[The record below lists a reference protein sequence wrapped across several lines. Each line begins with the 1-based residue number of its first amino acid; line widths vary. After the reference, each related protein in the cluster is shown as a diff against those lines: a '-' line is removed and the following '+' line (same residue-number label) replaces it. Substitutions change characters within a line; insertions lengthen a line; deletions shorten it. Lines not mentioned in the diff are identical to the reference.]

1 MMEVDP
7 PPAPETTPATPQALP
22 GDSFYAV
29 DETAV
34 DAQRQAKPWTQ
45 DATYFKRVAVSPAA
59 STKMLAHA
67 QRGCEAGVKAGGKP
81 LEVMGLLLGYPDA
94 DASKRRLVVT
104 DALPLPVTGFETSV
118 VADDDNVVNYMIALS
133 DLVEKTRKE
142 RLMGWY
148 HSHPF
153 DVDEDHDNCFFS
165 STDLSTQL
173 SWQNAEDPQGNPFL
187 AIVLDPLRSAAKNS
201 AALAAFRAYPPAYT
215 PPANQCPD
223 GEICANDARRVE
235 VWGSCWHRSYQLARA
250 PGRVE
255 VLANQEA
262 ERRKHPDAPVLQF
275 DLAVELDLAL
285 RDVVRRAEAHRIKE
299 AHRRENTR
307 KFLRVS
313 LAVKRWR
320 RLLST
325 DREHE
330 ELLMRRQLLRDHA
343 GRRDHAQ
350 APVLQLLRLHLLQ
363 LRRIRRLQ
371 PERIEAQVAR
381 LEIGP
386 NLPRHAALLA
396 LPGKESRCLEA
407 EDRKDFRNRDREH
420 HRRPELLERGLL
432 EREVSRH
439 VDVAAEERVK
449 VLADQEAERRKHP
462 DAPVLQFDLT
472 VELDLAL
479 RDVVRRAEAH
489 RIEEAHRRK
498 NTRKF
503 LRVSLA
509 VKRRLLST
517 DREHEELL

>member
-1 MMEVDP
+1 MEVDP
-7 PPAPETTPATPQALP
+7 PPAPAPEPSPAALP

-67 QRGCEAGVKAGGKP
+67 QRGCEEGVKAGGKP

-223 GEICANDARRVE
+223 GEICADDARRVE
-235 VWGSCWHRSYQLARA
+235 VWGSCWHRYYQLDLEYFTVWKSSR
-250 PGRVE
+250 RRVDSVE
-255 VLANQEA
+255 VDATVQH
-262 ERRKHPDAPVLQF
+262 ERTV
-275 DLAVELDLAL
+275 
-285 RDVVRRAEAHRIKE
+285 
-299 AHRRENTR
+299 
-307 KFLRVS
+307 KF
-313 LAVKRWR
+313 
-320 RLLST
+320 
-325 DREHE
+325 
-330 ELLMRRQLLRDHA
+330 
-343 GRRDHAQ
+343 
-350 APVLQLLRLHLLQ
+350 
-363 LRRIRRLQ
+363 
-371 PERIEAQVAR
+371 
-381 LEIGP
+381 
-386 NLPRHAALLA
+386 
-396 LPGKESRCLEA
+396 
-407 EDRKDFRNRDREH
+407 
-420 HRRPELLERGLL
+420 
-432 EREVSRH
+432 
-439 VDVAAEERVK
+439 
-449 VLADQEAERRKHP
+449 
-462 DAPVLQFDLT
+462 
-472 VELDLAL
+472 
-479 RDVVRRAEAH
+479 
-489 RIEEAHRRK
+489 
-498 NTRKF
+498 
-503 LRVSLA
+503 
-509 VKRRLLST
+509 
-517 DREHEELL
+517 

>member
-1 MMEVDP
+1 MEVDP
-7 PPAPETTPATPQALP
+7 PAPPETPATPGPALP

-223 GEICANDARRVE
+223 GEICADDARRVE
-235 VWGSCWHRSYQLARA
+235 VWGSCWHRYYQLDLEYFMSGQVLRRRRARFGRGIPRGGGAHDRSSAGARHRRRAQPEPPLGEDAERVPSRGHHGPRREDRRQARA
-250 PGRVE
+250 R
-255 VLANQEA
+255 
-262 ERRKHPDAPVLQF
+262 
-275 DLAVELDLAL
+275 
-285 RDVVRRAEAHRIKE
+285 
-299 AHRRENTR
+299 TR
-307 KFLRVS
+307 S
-313 LAVKRWR
+313 
-320 RLLST
+320 
-325 DREHE
+325 
-330 ELLMRRQLLRDHA
+330 
-343 GRRDHAQ
+343 
-350 APVLQLLRLHLLQ
+350 P
-363 LRRIRRLQ
+363 
-371 PERIEAQVAR
+371 
-381 LEIGP
+381 
-386 NLPRHAALLA
+386 AAA
-396 LPGKESRCLEA
+396 C
-407 EDRKDFRNRDREH
+407 
-420 HRRPELLERGLL
+420 
-432 EREVSRH
+432 
-439 VDVAAEERVK
+439 
-449 VLADQEAERRKHP
+449 
-462 DAPVLQFDLT
+462 T
-472 VELDLAL
+472 
-479 RDVVRRAEAH
+479 
-489 RIEEAHRRK
+489 
-498 NTRKF
+498 
-503 LRVSLA
+503 
-509 VKRRLLST
+509 
-517 DREHEELL
+517 

>member
-7 PPAPETTPATPQALP
+7 PPAPETPATPAQALP

-223 GEICANDARRVE
+223 GEICADDARRVE
-235 VWGSCWHRSYQLARA
+235 VWGSCWHRYYQLDLEYFMSNQARAIVDVLNRSHLWAKTLSESHREDTTDRVAKIADKLARA
-250 PGRVE
+250 PGAQPPRAPR
-255 VLANQEA
+255 LGGYGGL
-262 ERRKHPDAPVLQF
+262 DALGSGAAPS
-275 DLAVELDLAL
+275 A
-285 RDVVRRAEAHRIKE
+285 RA
-299 AHRRENTR
+299 
-307 KFLRVS
+307 
-313 LAVKRWR
+313 
-320 RLLST
+320 
-325 DREHE
+325 D
-330 ELLMRRQLLRDHA
+330 
-343 GRRDHAQ
+343 Q
-350 APVLQLLRLHLLQ
+350 APLSKAADAASGVATEALHGQLSQLTKRHLLCGCSGFQ
-363 LRRIRRLQ
+363 RAVHSYLARKG
-371 PERIEAQVAR
+371 QVAK
-381 LEIGP
+381 P
-386 NLPRHAALLA
+386 CA
-396 LPGKESRCLEA
+396 
-407 EDRKDFRNRDREH
+407 
-420 HRRPELLERGLL
+420 
-432 EREVSRH
+432 
-439 VDVAAEERVK
+439 
-449 VLADQEAERRKHP
+449 
-462 DAPVLQFDLT
+462 
-472 VELDLAL
+472 
-479 RDVVRRAEAH
+479 
-489 RIEEAHRRK
+489 
-498 NTRKF
+498 
-503 LRVSLA
+503 
-509 VKRRLLST
+509 
-517 DREHEELL
+517 